1 MDYLSVAL
9 GIYLTHYLKNTK
21 NLGPIKGSALATI
34 IFWPVTFLS
43 GLSLPIFFGGSFIGM
58 TDQKVISPK
67 LLFIPG
73 LLFITIF
80 EYISAQYSSLG
91 GALGMSA
98 FLSVV
103 ITFSAV
109 KAFPQNRG
117 PRT

>member
-9 GIYLTHYLKNTK
+9 GIYLTLYLKNMK
-21 NLGPIKGSALATI
+21 SLGPIRGSALATI
-34 IFWPVTFLS
+34 IFWPVAYMS

-58 TDQKVISPK
+58 TDKKIISPK
-67 LLFIPG
+67 FLFIPG
-73 LLFITIF
+73 ILFVTIF
-80 EYISAQYSSLG
+80 KFINDQFFGLG

-98 FLSVV
+98 FLSVA

-109 KAFPQNRG
+109 RVFPQSRD